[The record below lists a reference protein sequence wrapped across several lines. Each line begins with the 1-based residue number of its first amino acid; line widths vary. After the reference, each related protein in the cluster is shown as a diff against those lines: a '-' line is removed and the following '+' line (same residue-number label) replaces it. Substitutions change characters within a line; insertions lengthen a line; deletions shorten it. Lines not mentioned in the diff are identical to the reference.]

1 MRGRG
6 LLNACI
12 LIKTTPLQTES
23 VLEKTAKLKG
33 VRKAFIVYGR
43 FDMIA
48 FAETDDYPG
57 IRALTGTINAIA
69 GVRSTE
75 TLVEA

>member
-1 MRGRG
+1 

-12 LIKTTPLQTES
+12 LIKTTPLQTDS
-23 VLEKTAKLKG
+23 VLQETRSLKG
-33 VRKAFIVYGR
+33 VRKAFVAYGR

-48 FAETDDYPG
+48 FAETDDYLG
-57 IRALTGTINAIA
+57 LRKLTGAINTLE

>member
-1 MRGRG
+1 M
-6 LLNACI
+6 LNACI
-12 LIKTTPLQTES
+12 LIKTTPLQTDS
-23 VLEKTAKLKG
+23 VLRETRSLKG
-33 VRKAFIVYGR
+33 VRKAFVAYGR

-48 FAETDDYPG
+48 FAETDDYLG
-57 IRALTGTINAIA
+57 LRKLTGAINAFE

>member
-1 MRGRG
+1 M
-6 LLNACI
+6 LNACA
-12 LIKTTPLQTES
+12 LIKTTPHQTEA
-23 VLEKTAKLKG
+23 VLQRTAKLKG
-33 VRKAFIVYGR
+33 VRKAFVVYGR

-48 FAETDDYPG
+48 FIETEGYPE
-57 IRALTGTINAIA
+57 IRKLTGTINAIE

>member
-1 MRGRG
+1 M
-6 LLNACI
+6 LNACI

-23 VLEKTAKLKG
+23 VLQKTARLKG
-33 VRKAFIVYGR
+33 VRKAFVVYGR

-48 FAETDDYPG
+48 FAATDDYPE
-57 IRALTGTINAIA
+57 IRRLTGTINAIE

>member
-1 MRGRG
+1 V
-6 LLNACI
+6 
-12 LIKTTPLQTES
+12 LQ
-23 VLEKTAKLKG
+23 KTARLKG
-33 VRKAFIVYGR
+33 VRKAFVVYGR

-48 FAETDDYPG
+48 FAATDDYPE
-57 IRALTGTINAIA
+57 IRRLTGTINAIE